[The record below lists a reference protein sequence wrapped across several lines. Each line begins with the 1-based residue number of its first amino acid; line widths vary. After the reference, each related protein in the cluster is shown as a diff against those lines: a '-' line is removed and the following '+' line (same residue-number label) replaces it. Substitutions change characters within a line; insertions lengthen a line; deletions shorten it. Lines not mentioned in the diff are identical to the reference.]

1 MPPDVECVV
10 IRLDQC
16 RQEELIWLW
25 PRRIAAGKLTLIDGD
40 PEQGKSL
47 LTLDLAA
54 RVSSGKP
61 FPDGQPA
68 GEPAGVLLI
77 GAEDGLTD
85 TVLPRL
91 SAAGADLTRVR
102 VWEGQRTN

>member
-1 MPPDVECVV
+1 MPPDVESVV

-16 RQEELIWLW
+16 RQEELTWLW
-25 PRRIAAGKLTLIDGD
+25 PKRIAAGKLTLIDGD

-61 FPDGQPA
+61 FPDGHSP
-68 GEPAGVLLI
+68 GEPASVLLI
-77 GAEDGLTD
+77 GSEDGLKD
-85 TVLPRL
+85 TVVPRL
-91 SAAGADLTRVR
+91 RAARADLSRVHF
-102 VWEGQRTN
+102 WEGQR